1 MFREKLVI
9 DSSPK
14 TFILVDQSKLVPHL
28 GQTFPIPIEVFPDA
42 VNLVREALEELGA
55 TDVTLRLALKK
66 DGPVFTEN
74 RNLIMD
80 VRFAQISPDL
90 EKRIKGIT
98 GVVESGLFLGRK
110 FEILVSSAP
119 RTPSTS

>member
-1 MFREKLVI
+1 MFLEKILI

-14 TFILVDQSKLVPHL
+14 NLIIVDQSKLVPHL

-55 TDVTLRLALKK
+55 TEAALRLGLKK

-80 VRFAQISPDL
+80 VRFAQINPDL
-90 EKRIKGIT
+90 EKRIKGVT
-98 GVVESGLFLGRK
+98 GVIESGLFLGRR
-110 FEILVSSAP
+110 FEILASSSS
-119 RTPSTS
+119 RTTSSN